1 MEQNTISHFQSLMR
15 ELYFERDS
23 RRGIDKCLLWLQSEQ
38 GELIDAYM
46 KGNLTAMEEE
56 VADILAW
63 LCSVCNLLEIDLE
76 KSVLK
81 KYPQNCP
88 KCMSKPCRCDYLI

>member
-15 ELYFERDS
+15 ELYYERD
-23 RRGIDKCLLWLQSEQ
+23 RQRGIDKCLLWLQSEQ

-46 KGNLTAMEEE
+46 KGSLTAMEEE

-81 KYPQNCP
+81 KYPQICP
-88 KCMSKPCRCDYLI
+88 KCMSKPCSCDYSI

>member
-1 MEQNTISHFQSLMR
+1 MRNHSIYNFQKLMKD
-15 ELYFERDS
+15 LYYNRDS
-23 RRGIDKCLLWLQSEQ
+23 KRGIDKCLLWLQSEQ

-46 KGNLTAMEEE
+46 EGHTGKMEEE

-63 LCSVCNLLEIDLE
+63 LCSVCNLLGIDLE
-76 KSVLK
+76 TAAWK

-88 KCMSKPCRCDYLI
+88 KCMSNPCNCENLN